1 MKVIVK
7 KNTDFVEIKSDGEQ
21 MLNLMNTVISMTGF
35 LYFLLLVINRLRF
48 SEDRTCRILYLP

>member
-35 LYFLLLVINRLRF
+35 LYFLPIDDKPPRF